1 MGVSMIHF
9 ERILGTR
16 VVALPDAVDAIG
28 APAEG
33 VALRFAPDEVLLTAK
48 LSEGAHAALISK
60 DPHAIAIDEGAF
72 SGAWI
77 DEDRALKLLARLAE
91 WPMPSERP
99 VFAQGA
105 VAGLPTKLWF
115 EDGRVFFVVQTPYA
129 HELEERLSH

>member
-1 MGVSMIHF
+1 MIHF

-16 VVALPDAVDAIG
+16 VVALPDAVDAIV

-33 VALRFAPDEVLLTAK
+33 LALRFAPDEVLLTAK
-48 LSEGAHAALISK
+48 LSEEGRADLIAN

-72 SGAWI
+72 SGAWV
-77 DEDRALKLLARLAE
+77 DEAHALKLLAHLAE

-99 VFAQGA
+99 AFTQGA

-129 HELEERLSH
+129 HELEERLGHSS